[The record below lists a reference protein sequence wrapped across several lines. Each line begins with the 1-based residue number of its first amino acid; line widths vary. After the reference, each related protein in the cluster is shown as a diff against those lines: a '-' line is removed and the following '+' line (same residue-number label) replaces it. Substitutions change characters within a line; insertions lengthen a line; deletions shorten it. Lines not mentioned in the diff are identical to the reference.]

1 MFEALNDA
9 PRIDRERGDRSAS
22 LSACIIDS
30 PSVKTNE
37 VRGPRGYDAENMIIG
52 SKLSDHTIRAFELC
66 CAGTAQNGA
75 RYRLRSSFR

>member
-30 PSVKTNE
+30 QNVKTNE

-52 SKLSDHTIRAFELC
+52 RKLSVS
-66 CAGTAQNGA
+66 GTPIAPSSMGSE
-75 RYRLRSSFR
+75 RSV